1 MWWQKW
7 HSKNYACYVLFIYLF
22 IVKSSEIWN
31 QWGFARPSLISDYVK
46 WHPYECIH
54 HTRTEKKIIKA
65 IICELLWAVT
75 FITFQIH
82 SCYHIPCWW
91 FIKHDITSSKTLQ
104 SNTFLWGFCTA
115 SLALCITGLLL
126 QVHSNIELNLTELHC

>member
-7 HSKNYACYVLFIYLF
+7 HSKNYACYVLFIYLLWNHL
-22 IVKSSEIWN
+22 KSEINEGLQDPHWFQIMLN
-31 QWGFARPSLISDYVK
+31 DILMNLYT
-46 WHPYECIH
+46 
-54 HTRTEKKIIKA
+54 TRGQKKKIIKA
-65 IICELLWAVT
+65 KICKLLWAVT

-91 FIKHDITSSKTLQ
+91 FIKHDITWSKTLQ
-104 SNTFLWGFCTA
+104 SNTFEWGFCKA

-126 QVHSNIELNLTELHC
+126 QVHSNRELNLTELHC